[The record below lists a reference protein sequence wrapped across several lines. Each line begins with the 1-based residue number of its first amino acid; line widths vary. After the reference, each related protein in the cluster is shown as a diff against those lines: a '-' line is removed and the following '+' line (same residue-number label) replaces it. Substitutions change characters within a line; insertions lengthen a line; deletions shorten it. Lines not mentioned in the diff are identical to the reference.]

1 MTGLPLSAR
10 HARPLLPVALVAL
23 LAGCGTAERI
33 AQIGSPPP
41 LSPIENP
48 TAAPDYQ
55 PVRMPMPAPQIA
67 EGNANSLWQTGARA
81 FFRDQRAAEV
91 GDILTVSIEI
101 DDKASIDNQTQRSRS
116 GSEDAGLEA
125 FLGYEQSLDAIL
137 PQAIDNENLIGF
149 ESSTSNTGS
158 GSISRGE
165 NIELKIAAVVVQI
178 LPNGNLAIYG
188 RQEVRV
194 NHEVRDLEIA
204 GVIRPEDITSMNT
217 IGYEKIAEARI
228 SYGGR
233 GHISDVQQP
242 RYGQQLYD
250 IIFPF

>member
-1 MTGLPLSAR
+1 MRRTSSAR
-10 HARPLLPVALVAL
+10 FAAL
-23 LAGCGTAERI
+23 LALAATLAACNTAERI
-33 AQIGSPPP
+33 AAIGTAPE

-48 TAAPDYQ
+48 AADPDYT
-55 PVRMPMPAPQIA
+55 PVRLPMPAPQIA
-67 EGNANSLWQTGARA
+67 EGNANSLWQRGARA
-81 FFRDQRAAEV
+81 FFRDQRAGTV
-91 GDILTVSIEI
+91 GDILTVQISI
-101 DDKASIDNQTQRSRS
+101 DDSASIDNQTQRSRS
-116 GSEDAGLEA
+116 SEEDAGLDL
-125 FLGYEQSLDAIL
+125 FLGYESMLDDFL
-137 PQAIDNENLIGF
+137 PSGVNNADLVDFDSN
-149 ESSTSNTGS
+149 TSNTGS

-165 NIELKIAAVVVQI
+165 NIELKLAAIVMQV

-194 NHEVRDLEIA
+194 NHEVRDLEIS
-204 GVIRPEDITSMNT
+204 GVVRPEDITSTNT
-217 IGYEKIAEARI
+217 ISYDKIAEARI